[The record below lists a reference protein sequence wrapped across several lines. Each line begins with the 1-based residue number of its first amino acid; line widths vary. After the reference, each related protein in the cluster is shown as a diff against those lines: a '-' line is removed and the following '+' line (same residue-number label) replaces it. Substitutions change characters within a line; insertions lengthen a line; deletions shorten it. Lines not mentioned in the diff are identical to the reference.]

1 MASNSPDN
9 ETPSERPSKRRRVA
23 IACDACR
30 TRKSRCDG
38 KRPSCS
44 LCQDLGFEC
53 VYTPPPTAANVI
65 VQKDYLHGLEDR
77 VKRLEE
83 SFGAVRGD
91 LDGLVKRVDHGP
103 ERERDRESAMSG
115 RNYGESQDE
124 TRIAATMPGLIGTE
138 DSVDGMGAVIFA
150 DEEDSGFFGPSSN
163 IAFLRHLSSAIVQPG
178 YFPSPGAAEGGF
190 VNASRPSSPL
200 RQAGQNQRVQ
210 VNIFALPPQ
219 ANTLE
224 LIERYF
230 SNTGLLF
237 PYIYPPVFLETY
249 HQMTR
254 ENFSRVRRTWLG
266 LLNMV
271 LAMATITAIPGSAS
285 ADARIEESD
294 VFYQRGLGLC
304 GSEILRGTTLEVVQ
318 YLLLMGQYLQGTQKS
333 IQAWTVHG
341 LAVKAALQLG
351 LHSRHASKLFSPI
364 EQEMRK
370 RTWYGC
376 VVLDRTLSMTFGRP
390 AAIPDSYV
398 KLELPTKREFENSTG
413 LVDDETAAL
422 SVAFF
427 NATIGL
433 YKQLWNILE
442 LLYGQNIGCDGP
454 LPVSETVAHIFS
466 LEQHLFSWERS
477 LIHPLQLIS
486 LANINDLPHD
496 QMSSNS
502 QYLSL
507 KFQVILTLRYLNL
520 RVLLHRPILVKFIT
534 ASRSPDRDPQD
545 MRLLQQIGMNS
556 LQICADS
563 AMEIIDIVHRVLSEP
578 GWKRNLLGAWWF
590 SLYYT
595 FNAALV
601 LIGVSWVYRDSS
613 LTNSPMTDQASKAR
627 QYPGRAVAALSRL
640 DEGNRLIDRCRYY
653 LEQFSKVLNDSGQS
667 PFPRLRVTEIILTL
681 VYPETNFDASTTT
694 LPALHGTRAG
704 LTGDDFSLSP
714 FGMELGE
721 FMMDGDLVTMM
732 DRQGLLPVD
741 PDSAFTA

>member
-9 ETPSERPSKRRRVA
+9 EIPNGRPSKRRRVA
-23 IACDACR
+23 VACDACR

-38 KRPSCS
+38 RQPSCS

-53 VYTPPPTAANVI
+53 VYTPPPAAANVI
-65 VQKDYLHGLEDR
+65 VQKAYLHGLEDR

-83 SFGAVRGD
+83 LFGAVRGD
-91 LDGLVKRVDHGP
+91 LDGLAKRVDCGP
-103 ERERDRESAMSG
+103 ERDGERESAISG
-115 RNYGESQDE
+115 RNAGESQVE
-124 TRIAATMPGLIGTE
+124 ARIAAAMPDLIGTE

-200 RQAGQNQRVQ
+200 HQIGQDKRLK
-210 VNIFALPPQ
+210 VNTFALPPQ

-237 PYIYPPVFLETY
+237 PYIYPPVFLDTY
-249 HQMTR
+249 HQMAR
-254 ENFSRVRRTWLG
+254 EKFSRVRRTWLG

-285 ADARIEESD
+285 ANARIEESD

-398 KLELPTKREFENSTG
+398 KLELPMKREFENSTG

-427 NATIGL
+427 NSTIGL
-433 YKQLWNILE
+433 YKELWNVLE

-454 LPVSETVAHIFS
+454 LPISETVAHIFG
-466 LEQHLFSWERS
+466 LEQRLFSWERS
-477 LIHPLQLIS
+477 LAHPLQLIS
-486 LANINDLPHD
+486 SASIENLPQD
-496 QMSSNS
+496 QMSSNNLH
-502 QYLSL
+502 LSS

-563 AMEIIDIVHRVLSEP
+563 AMEIIDIVHRVVSEP
-578 GWKRNLLGAWWF
+578 GWKRSLLGAWWF

-601 LIGVSWVYRDSS
+601 LIGVVWVYSDTS
-613 LTNSPMTDQASKAR
+613 LTNSPMINQASKAR

-653 LEQFSKVLNDSGQS
+653 LEQFSKVLND
-667 PFPRLRVTEIILTL
+667 
-681 VYPETNFDASTTT
+681 PETSLDALTTT
-694 LPALHGTRAG
+694 LPLLRGTRAG
-704 LTGDDFSLSP
+704 ITGDEFSFSP

-721 FMMDGDLVTMM
+721 FMMDGDLVAMM

>member
-1 MASNSPDN
+1 MASNSPDI
-9 ETPSERPSKRRRVA
+9 ETPSGRPPKRRRVA

-91 LDGLVKRVDHGP
+91 LDGLFKRVDRGP
-103 ERERDRESAMSG
+103 ERGRDRESAISG
-115 RNYGESQDE
+115 RNASENHNE
-124 TRIAATMPGLIGTE
+124 MRIAAPMPGLIGTE

-163 IAFLRHLSSAIVQPG
+163 IAFLRHLSGAIVQPG
-178 YFPSPGAAEGGF
+178 YFPSPSAAEGGF

-200 RQAGQNQRVQ
+200 RQTGQDQRIQ

-237 PYIYPPVFLETY
+237 PYIYPPVFQDTY
-249 HQMTR
+249 HQVTR

-304 GSEILRGTTLEVVQ
+304 GSEILRGTTLEVGKWPSTLAVFQ

-351 LHSRHASKLFSPI
+351 LHSRHASKVFSPI

-427 NATIGL
+427 NSTIGL

-486 LANINDLPHD
+486 SASIDELPHD

-507 KFQVILTLRYLNL
+507 RFQVILTLRYLNL

-545 MRLLQQIGMNS
+545 MRLLQQIGINS

-563 AMEIIDIVHRVLSEP
+563 AMEIIDIVHRVVSEP

-601 LIGVSWVYRDSS
+601 LIGVGWVYRDTS
-613 LTNSPMTDQASKAR
+613 LTNSSMTDQASKAR

-653 LEQFSKVLNDSGQS
+653 LEQFSKVLND
-667 PFPRLRVTEIILTL
+667 F
-681 VYPETNFDASTTT
+681 ETNFDASTTA
-694 LPALHGTRAG
+694 LPALHATRAG
-704 LTGDDFSLSP
+704 LAGDDFSLSP

-721 FMMDGDLVTMM
+721 FMMDGDLVAMI
-732 DRQGLLPVD
+732 DRQGLLPAD
-741 PDSAFTA
+741 PNSAFAT

>member
-9 ETPSERPSKRRRVA
+9 ETPNGRPSKRRRVA

-65 VQKDYLHGLEDR
+65 VQKDYLHGLEER

-83 SFGAVRGD
+83 SLGAVRGD
-91 LDGLVKRVDHGP
+91 LDGLAKRVDYGP
-103 ERERDRESAMSG
+103 EEDRDRQSAVSG
-115 RNYGESQDE
+115 RNAGESQDE
-124 TRIAATMPGLIGTE
+124 TRNAAPMPGLIGTE

-200 RQAGQNQRVQ
+200 RQTGQDRRMQ

-237 PYIYPPVFLETY
+237 PYIYPPVFLDTY
-249 HQMTR
+249 HQMVR
-254 ENFSRVRRTWLG
+254 DNFSRVRRTWLG

-304 GSEILRGTTLEVVQ
+304 GSEIMRGTTLEVVQ

-351 LHSRHASKLFSPI
+351 LHSRHACKVFSPI

-398 KLELPTKREFENSTG
+398 KLEPPMNREFENSTG
-413 LVDDETAAL
+413 HVDDETAAL

-427 NATIGL
+427 NSTIGL
-433 YKQLWNILE
+433 YKQLWNTLE

-454 LPVSETVAHIFS
+454 LPVGESVAHIFN

-477 LIHPLQLIS
+477 LAHPLQLIS
-486 LANINDLPHD
+486 STSIGNLPHD

-507 KFQVILTLRYLNL
+507 RFQVILTLRYLNL

-556 LQICADS
+556 LQICANS
-563 AMEIIDIVHRVLSEP
+563 AMEIIDIVHRVVSEP
-578 GWKRNLLGAWWF
+578 GWKRSLLGAWWF

-601 LIGVSWVYRDSS
+601 LTGVYWVYRDTS
-613 LTNSPMTDQASKAR
+613 LTSSPMTDQASKAR

-640 DEGNRLIDRCRYY
+640 DEGNRLVDRCRYY
-653 LEQFSKVLNDSGQS
+653 LEQFSKALND
-667 PFPRLRVTEIILTL
+667 
-681 VYPETNFDASTTT
+681 PETNLDASTTT
-694 LPALHGTRAG
+694 LPALHGTRSG
-704 LTGDDFSLSP
+704 LTGDDFNLSP

-721 FMMDGDLVTMM
+721 FMMDGDLVAMM
-732 DRQGLLPVD
+732 DRQGLIPAD

>member
-1 MASNSPDN
+1 MVSNSPDN
-9 ETPSERPSKRRRVA
+9 ETTSGRPSKRRRVA

-44 LCQDLGFEC
+44 LCQDLVFEC
-53 VYTPPPTAANVI
+53 VYTPPPTATNVI

-77 VKRLEE
+77 VKKLEQ

-91 LDGLVKRVDHGP
+91 LDGLVKRIDCGP
-103 ERERDRESAMSG
+103 ERESVISG
-115 RNYGESQDE
+115 RNAGKSQSQGE
-124 TRIAATMPGLIGTE
+124 TRIAAPMPDLIGTE

-163 IAFLRHLSSAIVQPG
+163 IAFLRHLSGAIVQPG
-178 YFPSPGAAEGGF
+178 HLPSPGAAEGGF
-190 VNASRPSSPL
+190 VNASRPSSPP
-200 RQAGQNQRVQ
+200 RQIGQDRRLQ

-219 ANTLE
+219 ENTLE

-249 HQMTR
+249 HQMAQ

-351 LHSRHASKLFSPI
+351 LHSRHASKVFSPI

-390 AAIPDSYV
+390 AAIPDGYV

-427 NATIGL
+427 NSTIGL
-433 YKQLWNILE
+433 YKQLWNVLE

-477 LIHPLQLIS
+477 LSHPLQLIS
-486 LANINDLPHD
+486 SASIQNLPRN

-534 ASRSPDRDPQD
+534 ASRSPDRDAQD

-563 AMEIIDIVHRVLSEP
+563 AMEIVDIVHRVVSEP
-578 GWKRNLLGAWWF
+578 GWKRSLLGAWWF

-601 LIGVSWVYRDSS
+601 LTGVSWVYRDTS
-613 LTNSPMTDQASKAR
+613 LTSSPMIDQANKAKK
-627 QYPGRAVAALSRL
+627 YPGRAVAALSWL

-653 LEQFSKVLNDSGQS
+653 LEQFSKVLND
-667 PFPRLRVTEIILTL
+667 PI
-681 VYPETNFDASTTT
+681 TNLDASTTT
-694 LPALHGTRAG
+694 LSALHSTRAG
-704 LTGDDFSLSP
+704 VIGDDDFSLSP

-721 FMMDGDLVTMM
+721 FMMDGDLVAMM
-732 DRQGLLPVD
+732 DRQGLLPTD
-741 PDSAFTA
+741 PDSTFTT

>member
-1 MASNSPDN
+1 MASTSPDN
-9 ETPSERPSKRRRVA
+9 ETSNGRPSKRRRVA

-44 LCQDLGFEC
+44 LCQDLGFAC
-53 VYTPPPTAANVI
+53 VYTPPPTAANVV

-91 LDGLVKRVDHGP
+91 LDGLAKRVDCGP
-103 ERERDRESAMSG
+103 RRDKERESAISG
-115 RNYGESQDE
+115 RNVGESEAE
-124 TRIAATMPGLIGTE
+124 TRIAAPMPDLTGTE

-190 VNASRPSSPL
+190 VNASRPSSPPQ
-200 RQAGQNQRVQ
+200 RGQDRRMQ
-210 VNIFALPPQ
+210 VNMFALPPQ

-224 LIERYF
+224 LIKRYF

-237 PYIYPPVFLETY
+237 PYIYPPVFLDTY

-254 ENFSRVRRTWLG
+254 ENFNGVRRTWLG

-271 LAMATITAIPGSAS
+271 LAMATVTAIPGSAS
-285 ADARIEESD
+285 ADARIKESD

-351 LHSRHASKLFSPI
+351 LHSRHASKVFSPL

-390 AAIPDSYV
+390 AAIPDGYV
-398 KLELPTKREFENSTG
+398 KLELPTKRDFETPAG
-413 LVDDETAAL
+413 FVDDETVAL
-422 SVAFF
+422 SVVFF
-427 NATIGL
+427 NSTIGL
-433 YKQLWNILE
+433 YKQLWSVIE
-442 LLYGQNIGCDGP
+442 LLYGQNIGCDDP

-466 LEQHLFSWERS
+466 LEQHLFSWERA
-477 LIHPLQLIS
+477 LAHPLHLIS
-486 LANINDLPHD
+486 SAGIENLPRD
-496 QMSSNS
+496 QTSTNS
-502 QYLSL
+502 QYHSL

-520 RVLLHRPILVKFIT
+520 RVLLHRPVLVKFIT

-563 AMEIIDIVHRVLSEP
+563 AMEIIDIVHRMVSEP
-578 GWKRNLLGAWWF
+578 GWKHSLLGAWWF

-601 LIGVSWVYRDSS
+601 LIGVVWVYRDAS
-613 LTNSPMTDQASKAR
+613 LTGTPMTDRASKAR
-627 QYPGRAVAALSRL
+627 QYPSRAVAALSRL
-640 DEGNRLIDRCRYY
+640 DEGNRLVDRCRYY
-653 LEQFSKVLNDSGQS
+653 LEQFSKVLDD
-667 PFPRLRVTEIILTL
+667 
-681 VYPETNFDASTTT
+681 PESSFDASTTT
-694 LPALHGTRAG
+694 LPALHGSRTG

-721 FMMDGDLVTMM
+721 FMMDGDLVAMI

-741 PDSAFTA
+741 PESTFTA

>member
-9 ETPSERPSKRRRVA
+9 ETSNGRPSKRRRVA
-23 IACDACR
+23 VACDACR

-53 VYTPPPTAANVI
+53 VYTPPSTASNVI

-91 LDGLVKRVDHGP
+91 LDGLAKRVDCGP
-103 ERERDRESAMSG
+103 ERDRERESAISG
-115 RNYGESQDE
+115 RNVRESQGE
-124 TRIAATMPGLIGTE
+124 ARIAAPMPDLIGTE

-200 RQAGQNQRVQ
+200 RKIGQDKRMQ

-237 PYIYPPVFLETY
+237 PYIYPPVFLDTY
-249 HQMTR
+249 HQMAR

-351 LHSRHASKLFSPI
+351 LHSRHASKVFSPI

-398 KLELPTKREFENSTG
+398 KLELPSKRKFENSTG
-413 LVDDETAAL
+413 LADDETAAL

-427 NATIGL
+427 NSTIGL
-433 YKQLWNILE
+433 YKELWNVLE

-477 LIHPLQLIS
+477 LAHPLQLIS
-486 LANINDLPHD
+486 SANIENLPQD
-496 QMSSNS
+496 QMSSNT

-545 MRLLQQIGMNS
+545 MRLLQHIGMNS

-563 AMEIIDIVHRVLSEP
+563 ATEIIDIVHRVVSEP
-578 GWKRNLLGAWWF
+578 GWKRSLLGAWWF

-601 LIGVSWVYRDSS
+601 LIGVVWVYRDTS
-613 LTNSPMTDQASKAR
+613 LTSSPMTDQASKAR
-627 QYPGRAVAALSRL
+627 QYPDRAVAALSRL

-653 LEQFSKVLNDSGQS
+653 LEQFSKVLNDPGTS
-667 PFPRLRVTEIILTL
+667 
-681 VYPETNFDASTTT
+681 FDASATTHP
-694 LPALHGTRAG
+694 LLHGTRAG
-704 LTGDDFSLSP
+704 LTGDEFSLSP

-721 FMMDGDLVTMM
+721 FMMDGDLVAMM

-741 PDSAFTA
+741 PDSTFTA

>member
-1 MASNSPDN
+1 MASNLPGN
-9 ETPSERPSKRRRVA
+9 ETPDGRPSKRRRVA

-77 VKRLEE
+77 VKRLEQ
-83 SFGAVRGD
+83 SLGAVRGD
-91 LDGLVKRVDHGP
+91 LDGLVKRVAHGP
-103 ERERDRESAMSG
+103 ERDRESAIPG
-115 RNYGESQDE
+115 RNTRESRDE
-124 TRIAATMPGLIGTE
+124 TSIAAPMSGLIGTE

-200 RQAGQNQRVQ
+200 RQGGQDQRIQ

-219 ANTLE
+219 ADTLE

-237 PYIYPPVFLETY
+237 PYIYPPVFLDTY
-249 HQMTR
+249 HQMAT

-285 ADARIEESD
+285 ADARIKESD

-351 LHSRHASKLFSPI
+351 LHSRHASKVFSTI

-398 KLELPTKREFENSTG
+398 KLELPTKRKFENSPG

-427 NATIGL
+427 NSTIGL
-433 YKQLWNILE
+433 YKQLWNVLE
-442 LLYGQNIGCDGP
+442 LLYGQNIGCDDP

-477 LIHPLQLIS
+477 LAHPLRLIS
-486 LANINDLPHD
+486 SASIENLPHD

-563 AMEIIDIVHRVLSEP
+563 AMEIIDIVHRVVSEP
-578 GWKRNLLGAWWF
+578 GWKRSLLGAWWF

-601 LIGVSWVYRDSS
+601 LIGVGWVYRDTTLTSS
-613 LTNSPMTDQASKAR
+613 TMTDQASKAG

-640 DEGNRLIDRCRYY
+640 DDGNRLIDRCRYY
-653 LEQFSKVLNDSGQS
+653 LEQFSKVLDDS
-667 PFPRLRVTEIILTL
+667 
-681 VYPETNFDASTTT
+681 ETNLDASNTAF
-694 LPALHGTRAG
+694 PALHCTRTG
-704 LTGDDFSLSP
+704 LIGDDFSLSP

-741 PDSAFTA
+741 PDSAFTT

>member
-1 MASNSPDN
+1 MASNSPEN
-9 ETPSERPSKRRRVA
+9 ETPNERPSKRRRVA

-44 LCQDLGFEC
+44 LCLDLGFEC

-65 VQKDYLHGLEDR
+65 VQKDYLHGLEER
-77 VKRLEE
+77 VKRIEASLG
-83 SFGAVRGD
+83 SVRGD
-91 LDGLVKRVDHGP
+91 LDGLTKRVDCGL
-103 ERERDRESAMSG
+103 ERPALCDHDSRAG
-115 RNYGESQDE
+115 QDE
-124 TRIAATMPGLIGTE
+124 TRVAAPMPDLIGTE

-190 VNASRPSSPL
+190 VNASRPSSPV
-200 RQAGQNQRVQ
+200 RRIGQEKPAPVR
-210 VNIFALPPQ
+210 IFALPPQ
-219 ANTLE
+219 EKTLE
-224 LIERYF
+224 LIQRYF

-249 HQMTR
+249 HQMAR

-271 LAMATITAIPGSAS
+271 LAMATITAVPGSAS
-285 ADARIEESD
+285 ADARIEGSD

-351 LHSRHASKLFSPI
+351 LHSRHASKSFSTI
-364 EQEMRK
+364 DQEMRK

-398 KLELPTKREFENSTG
+398 KLELPTKHEFENSTG
-413 LVDDETAAL
+413 FVNDETAAL

-427 NATIGL
+427 NSTIGL
-433 YKQLWNILE
+433 YKQLWNTLE

-454 LPVSETVAHIFS
+454 LPVSETVAHIFG

-477 LIHPLQLIS
+477 LAHPFQLIS
-486 LANINDLPHD
+486 SASIERMPHD
-496 QMSSNS
+496 QIPSDPQLLSS
-502 QYLSL
+502 

-563 AMEIIDIVHRVLSEP
+563 AMEIIDIVHRVVSEP
-578 GWKRNLLGAWWF
+578 GWKRSLLGAWWF

-601 LIGVSWVYRDSS
+601 LIGVGWVYRDAS
-613 LTNSPMTDQASKAR
+613 LTISPMTDQANKAR
-627 QYPGRAVAALSRL
+627 QYPGRAVAALSKL

-653 LEQFSKVLNDSGQS
+653 LEQFGKVLNN
-667 PFPRLRVTEIILTL
+667 
-681 VYPETNFDASTTT
+681 PETNFDASTTNFST
-694 LPALHGTRAG
+694 LHGARTG
-704 LTGDDFSLSP
+704 IGGDDLSLSP

-721 FMMDGDLVTMM
+721 FMMDGDLVAMM
-732 DRQGLLPVD
+732 DRQGLLPGDAV
-741 PDSAFTA
+741 STFTA

>member
-9 ETPSERPSKRRRVA
+9 ETPNERPSKRRRVA

-44 LCQDLGFEC
+44 LCQDLGFDC

-83 SFGAVRGD
+83 SLGAVRGD
-91 LDGLVKRVDHGP
+91 LDGLVKRVDSRP
-103 ERERDRESAMSG
+103 EKDRERESVISG
-115 RNYGESQDE
+115 QNVGEGQE
-124 TRIAATMPGLIGTE
+124 QTRIAAPMPDLIGTE

-200 RQAGQNQRVQ
+200 GQTGQDRRIQ

-219 ANTLE
+219 TNTLK
-224 LIERYF
+224 LVERYF

-237 PYIYPPVFLETY
+237 PYIYPPVFLDMY

-413 LVDDETAAL
+413 LADDETAAL

-427 NATIGL
+427 NSTIGL
-433 YKQLWNILE
+433 YKQLWNVLE

-466 LEQHLFSWERS
+466 LEQQLFSWERS
-477 LIHPLQLIS
+477 LAHPLQLTSSASIENLPYDQIS
-486 LANINDLPHD
+486 PD
-496 QMSSNS
+496 S
-502 QYLSL
+502 QCLSL

-534 ASRSPDRDPQD
+534 ASRCHDRDPQD
-545 MRLLQQIGMNS
+545 MRLLQQIGMSS

-563 AMEIIDIVHRVLSEP
+563 AMEIIDIVHRVVSEP
-578 GWKRNLLGAWWF
+578 GWKRGLLGAWWF

-601 LIGVSWVYRDSS
+601 LIGMSWVYRDTS
-613 LTNSPMTDQASKAR
+613 LTSSPMTDQASKAR
-627 QYPGRAVAALSRL
+627 QYPGRAVAALSKL

-653 LEQFSKVLNDSGQS
+653 LEQFSNVLNDPGK
-667 PFPRLRVTEIILTL
+667 
-681 VYPETNFDASTTT
+681 NFDTSAVTV
-694 LPALHGTRAG
+694 PALHGTRAG
-704 LTGDDFSLSP
+704 LTGDDLSLSP

-721 FMMDGDLVTMM
+721 FMMDGDLVAMM
-732 DRQGLLPVD
+732 DRQGLLPTD
-741 PDSAFTA
+741 PDSTFTA